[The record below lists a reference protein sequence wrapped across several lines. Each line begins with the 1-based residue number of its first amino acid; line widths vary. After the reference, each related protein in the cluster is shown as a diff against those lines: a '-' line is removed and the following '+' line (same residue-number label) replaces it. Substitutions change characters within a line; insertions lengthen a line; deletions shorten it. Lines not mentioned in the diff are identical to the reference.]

1 MLPKELIKKIRR
13 IEIRTNRLVNDVLG
27 GEYHS
32 VFKGRGMEFD
42 EVREYQVGDD
52 IRTIDW
58 NVTARTGS
66 PHVKRF
72 VEERELT
79 VLLMVDASSSSQFG
93 TTTLMKG
100 ELIAELCALLAFSA
114 IKNNDRVGLII
125 FTDRIELY
133 VPPKKGKSH
142 VLRLIRDLLY
152 FRAQGKGT
160 DIKEALEYLQ
170 RVQKRKAVVFLVSD
184 FLTDEPY
191 DRALAIAN
199 QRHDVITI
207 HVADPRE
214 LDLPPIGILELEDAE
229 TGEEIVIDTSDPE
242 VRRMFAHYAET
253 EAETRTKTFRSLS
266 VDSIDVETG
275 ADYALPLIHFFKRR
289 AKEMSR

>member
-42 EVREYQVGDD
+42 EVREYQIGDD
-52 IRTIDW
+52 VRAIDW
-58 NVTARTGS
+58 NVTARTGI

-79 VLLMVDASSSSQFG
+79 VILLVDASSSSQFG
-93 TTTLMKG
+93 TTTAMKG
-100 ELIAELCALLAFSA
+100 EIAAEICALLAFSA

-125 FTDRIELY
+125 FTDKIELY

-142 VLRLIRDLLY
+142 VLRLIRDMLY
-152 FRAQGKGT
+152 FKAGGKGT
-160 DIKEALEYLQ
+160 DLSGALQFLQ
-170 RVQKRKAVVFLVSD
+170 RVQRRKAVVFLVSD
-184 FLTDEPY
+184 FLTEEDTKKP
-191 DRALAIAN
+191 LAIAN

-207 HVADPRE
+207 TLTDPRE
-214 LDLPPIGILELEDAE
+214 VDLPPIGILEFEDAE
-229 TGEEIVIDTSDPE
+229 TGEEIVIDTSDAE
-242 VRRMFAHYAET
+242 VRRLFARYAQV
-253 EAETRTKTFRSLS
+253 EAEARSKTFRSLS
-266 VDSIDVETG
+266 IDTIGVDTG
-275 ADYALPLIHFFKRR
+275 KDYVLPLIHFFKRR

>member
-32 VFKGRGMEFD
+32 VFKGRGMEFE
-42 EVREYQVGDD
+42 EVREYQFGDD
-52 IRTIDW
+52 VRTIDW
-58 NVTARTGS
+58 NVTARTGI

-79 VLLMVDASSSSQFG
+79 VILLVDASSSSQFG
-93 TTTLMKG
+93 TASLMKG
-100 ELIAELCALLAFSA
+100 EMAAEVCALLAFSA

-133 VPPKKGKSH
+133 VPPKKGKPH

-152 FRAQGKGT
+152 FRAQGKST
-160 DIKEALEYLQ
+160 DIPAALEFLQ
-170 RVQKRKAVVFLVSD
+170 KVQKRKAVVFLVSD
-184 FLTDEPY
+184 FMTDVDYHKP
-191 DRALAIAN
+191 LAIAN
-199 QRHDVITI
+199 KRHDVIAMTLS
-207 HVADPRE
+207 DPRE
-214 LDLPPIGILELEDAE
+214 QELPPIGILELEDAE

-242 VRRMFAHYAET
+242 VRRLFAAYARIEN
-253 EAETRTKTFRSLS
+253 ENRDKTFKSLS
-266 VDSIDVETG
+266 VDSIPLNTG
-275 ADYALPLIHFFKRR
+275 KDYVLPLINFFKRR

>member
-42 EVREYQVGDD
+42 EVREYQIGDD
-52 IRTIDW
+52 VRTIDW
-58 NVTARTGS
+58 NVTARTGI

-79 VLLMVDASSSSQFG
+79 VILLVDASSSSQFG
-93 TTTLMKG
+93 TTTRMKG
-100 ELIAELCALLAFSA
+100 EMIAELCALLAFSA

-125 FTDRIELY
+125 FTEEIELY

-152 FRAQGKGT
+152 FKAKGKGT
-160 DIKEALEYLQ
+160 DISSALEFLQ

-184 FLTDEPY
+184 FMTDEEYRKP
-191 DRALAIAN
+191 LAIAN
-199 QRHDVITI
+199 QRHDVISVS
-207 HVADPRE
+207 VADPRE
-214 LDLPPIGILELEDAE
+214 LDIPPIGILELEDAE
-229 TGEEIVIDTSDPE
+229 TGEEIVIDTSDPD
-242 VRRMFAHYAET
+242 VREMFADYARIEG
-253 EAETRTKTFRSLS
+253 EERQKVFRSLS
-266 VDSIDVETG
+266 VDSIDVNTG
-275 ADYALPLIHFFKRR
+275 SDYVLPLINFFKRR
-289 AKEMSR
+289 AKEMNA

>member
-1 MLPKELIKKIRR
+1 MLPREILRQIRLLQLR
-13 IEIRTNRLVNDVLG
+13 ARRAVQGLLG

-42 EVREYQVGDD
+42 EVREYRFGDD
-52 IRTIDW
+52 VRTIDW
-58 NVTARTGS
+58 NVTARTGV

-93 TTTLMKG
+93 TTTAMKG
-100 ELIAELCALLAFSA
+100 ETIAELCALLAFSA
-114 IKNNDRVGLII
+114 IKNNDRVGLIV
-125 FTDRIELY
+125 FTEEIELY

-152 FRAQGKGT
+152 FKARGKGT
-160 DIKEALEYLQ
+160 DITAALEFLS

-191 DRALAIAN
+191 SKPLAIAN

-207 HVADPRE
+207 SVSDPRE
-214 LDLPPIGILELEDAE
+214 RDIPPIGILELEDAE
-229 TGEEIVIDTSDPE
+229 TGEEIVIDASDPE
-242 VRRMFAHYAET
+242 VRELFAEYARIEG
-253 EAETRTKTFRSLS
+253 EEREKTFRSLS
-266 VDSIDVETG
+266 VDSIDVNTG
-275 ADYALPLIHFFKRR
+275 SDYVLPLINFFKRR
-289 AKEMSR
+289 AREMS

>member
-1 MLPKELIKKIRR
+1 MLPKELIRKIRR

-58 NVTARTGS
+58 NVTARTGI

-79 VLLMVDASSSSQFG
+79 VMLLVDASSSSQFG
-93 TTTLMKG
+93 TTSVMKG
-100 ELIAELCALLAFSA
+100 EMAAELCALLAFSA
-114 IKNNDRVGLII
+114 IKNNDRVGLVI
-125 FTDRIELY
+125 FTDEVELF

-142 VLRLIRDLLY
+142 VLRLIRELL
-152 FRAQGKGT
+152 FFKAKGKGT
-160 DIKEALEYLQ
+160 NIAGALEFLS

-184 FLTDEPY
+184 FMTEESY
-191 DRALAIAN
+191 ERALAIAN
-199 QRHDVITI
+199 QRHDVISI
-207 HVADPRE
+207 SLADPRE
-214 LDLPPIGILELEDAE
+214 LDLPPIGILEFEDAE
-229 TGEEIVIDTSDPE
+229 TGEEIVIDTSDPQ
-242 VRRMFAHYAET
+242 VRKLFAQYARIET
-253 EAETRTKTFRSLS
+253 DNRTRTFRSLS
-266 VDSIDVETG
+266 VDSIHVDTG
-275 ADYALPLIHFFKRR
+275 KDYVLPLIHFFKRR